1 MASRHLATALALLS
15 LALGAGLPARAQ
27 IDPYARNLL
36 QLGYDQPLAGRG
48 PQAAYAYYYY
58 NNPHFQRTNLALR
71 VAVAPVYFD
80 GELGF
85 REALSPHT
93 DLGLAVS
100 GGGFNDNYYEIRQGH
115 YHRDESFEGYGGG
128 AALKLYHR
136 LNPDQLIPLNYV
148 LSGGFHYSTY
158 DTTSETAPAFELP
171 DERVNLSVR
180 TGLRLAGREPV
191 LYPDLAMELSVWYEH
206 EWRLVEDRYYGFGN
220 DRKVVPSVGTYWLYA
235 GLNYSWTN
243 SGTQFT
249 AALTSGGSH
258 HSDRFSAAR
267 LGGVLPLAAEFPLTL
282 PGYYYQEISAA
293 RFTHLSVSYLVSLS
307 ANHRWQLRL
316 GGTSS
321 HVEYVSGFNQSTHW
335 HTGVGPDLSYT
346 SPNDTWR
353 VILRYGY
360 GINAERNHGSGAH
373 SIGLLCQFNFGP
385 EPNWRH
391 LLRW

>member
-1 MASRHLATALALLS
+1 M
-15 LALGAGLPARAQ
+15 LGIGFAICAKLPASAQ

-58 NNPHFQRTNLALR
+58 NDPSFLNTNMALR
-71 VAVAPVYFD
+71 LAVAPVYFD

-85 REALSPHT
+85 RELLSPYT
-93 DLGLAVS
+93 DVGLALS

-115 YHRDESFEGYGGG
+115 YLRDESFEGYGGG

-136 LNPDQLIPLNYV
+136 LNPDQMIPLNVV

-158 DTTSETAPAFELP
+158 DTTSKTAPQFELP

-180 TGLRLAGREPV
+180 AGLRLAGKEPM
-191 LYPDLAMELSVWYEH
+191 LYPDLAMELSVWYERQ
-206 EWRLVEDRYYGFGN
+206 WRLVEDKYYGFGN
-220 DRKVVPSVGTYWLYA
+220 DREVAPALDLYWLYA

-243 SGTQFT
+243 VGTQFT
-249 AALTSGGSH
+249 FALTAGGSH
-258 HSDRFSAAR
+258 HADRFSAAR
-267 LGGVLPLAAEFPLTL
+267 LGGVLPLAAEFPLIL

-293 RFTHLSVSYLVSLS
+293 RFAHLSASYVFPLS
-307 ANHRWQLRL
+307 ENHRWQLRC
-316 GGTSS
+316 GGTTS
-321 HVEYVSGFNQSTHW
+321 YVDYVPGLAQSGHW

-346 SPNDTWR
+346 SKYDTWR
-353 VILRYGY
+353 IVLRYGY
-360 GINAERNHGSGAH
+360 GFNAERKNGEGAH

-385 EPNWRH
+385 DPNWKH